1 MRRDELKNAYDHL
14 RMTKEM
20 DQEVLKMITEGKK
33 NKGKHFSRKWVVVA
47 ASAAIVVGMFQIPP
61 VKAAAINL
69 IEKIAYQVSWEKGSG
84 ADLTIEEKAVNGDLP
99 TESAKYDT
107 LSEAEKVIGIDFLHS
122 DAEYTDGGSLIRYTT
137 ETNANGDIYGIW
149 LKDDFY
155 ALGDITDVS
164 VRTTE
169 EPDTGNLIEYKQGE
183 VYKTPIG
190 MQLAILT
197 DNTKA
202 QEGGLLGF
210 TGMKAVDISKVEG
223 FINAE
228 DYHIDGIDEDAVVA
242 TMEGEGM
249 GPATWES
256 DGHVP
261 GTVTM
266 GVFTHDGVEYL
277 FMAETTH
284 EGMIEFLETL
294 Q

>member
-1 MRRDELKNAYDHL
+1 MRRNELKNAYDHL

-33 NKGKHFSRKWVVVA
+33 NKGKRFPGKWVAVA
-47 ASAAIVVGMFQIPP
+47 ASAAIVLGMFQIPP
-61 VKAAAINL
+61 VKAAAVNL
-69 IEKIAYQVSWEKGSG
+69 IEKFAYHVSWGDSPG
-84 ADLTIEEKAVNGDLP
+84 ADLSVEEKAVKGDLP
-99 TESAKYDT
+99 KKPVKYDT
-107 LSEAEKVIGIDFLHS
+107 LSEAEKVIGINLLQS
-122 DAEYTDGGSLIRYTT
+122 DEEYTDGGSLIRYSA
-137 ETNANGDIYGIW
+137 EMNENGDVYGIW

-155 ALGDITDVS
+155 SLGDITDVS
-164 VRTTE
+164 VQTTE
-169 EPDTGNLIEYKQGE
+169 EPDAGNTIEYQQGE
-183 VYKTPIG
+183 VYKTPIS

-197 DNTKA
+197 DNAKA

-210 TGMKAVDISKVEG
+210 SGMKAVDISKAEG

-228 DYHIDGIDEDAVVA
+228 DYHIAAIDEDAVVA
-242 TMEGEGM
+242 TMEEEGI

-256 DGHVP
+256 DGHLP
-261 GTVTM
+261 KTATI

-284 EGMIEFLETL
+284 EGMKKFLETL